1 MSTEHV
7 PAGIRD
13 SIRAVG
19 PRETAL
25 LIRAAVG
32 TYDAYGDTHD
42 ILSSSQVE
50 TIERVR
56 KMALQDTITG
66 DDLERADP
74 WDLISAMITAVELY
88 DIHGESEPV
97 RLADG
102 EIEISDIAAAIE
114 HARPLVMDGDQ
125 DE

>member
-1 MSTEHV
+1 MSADHV
-7 PAGIRD
+7 PAEVRE
-13 SIRAVG
+13 SVREVG
-19 PRETAL
+19 PKDAAL

-32 TYDAYGDTHD
+32 TYDSYGDAHD

-50 TIERVR
+50 SIERVR

-66 DDLERADP
+66 DDLEHADP

-97 RLADG
+97 GLTHG
-102 EIEISDIAAAIE
+102 KIEISDVAAAVE
-114 HARPLVMDGDQ
+114 HARSLVMD
-125 DE
+125 E

>member
-1 MSTEHV
+1 MSTENV

-13 SIRAVG
+13 SIRKVG

-32 TYDAYGDTHD
+32 LYDCYGDTHD
-42 ILSSSQVE
+42 ILSSSQVK

-56 KMALQDTITG
+56 KMALQDTITD

-88 DIHGESEPV
+88 GIHGESEPV

-102 EIEISDIAAAIE
+102 EIEISDVAAAVE
-114 HARPLVMDGDQ
+114 HARPLVI
-125 DE
+125 DEDK

>member
-7 PAGIRD
+7 PAAIRD
-13 SIRAVG
+13 SVRAVG

-25 LIRAAVG
+25 LIRAAV
-32 TYDAYGDTHD
+32 DMHDHYGDTHD
-42 ILSSSQVE
+42 ILSSSQLR
-50 TIERVR
+50 TIGRVR
-56 KMALQDTITG
+56 KLALQDAITV

-88 DIHGESEPV
+88 GIHGESEPV

-102 EIEISDIAAAIE
+102 EIEISDVAAAVE
-114 HARPLVMDGDQ
+114 HARPLVM
-125 DE
+125 EENE